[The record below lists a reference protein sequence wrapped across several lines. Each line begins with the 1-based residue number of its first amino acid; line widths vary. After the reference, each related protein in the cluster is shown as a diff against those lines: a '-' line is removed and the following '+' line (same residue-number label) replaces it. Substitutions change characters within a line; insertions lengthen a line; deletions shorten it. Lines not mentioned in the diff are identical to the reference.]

1 MVVDYLGVARLAV
14 FPHKAHAPLLVDTD
28 AVSFAIALERF
39 ELIARWHG
47 QGTESRRRVEVL
59 EFLAR
64 TLLNLAVDSFHELAA
79 KNRFGALVLERTNL
93 VTWLVP
99 TV

>member
-28 AVSFAIALERF
+28 AVLTFAIALERF

-47 QGTESRRRVEVL
+47 QVTESRRRVELL

-64 TLLNLAVDSFHELAA
+64 TLLNLAIDSFHKLAA
-79 KNRFGALVLERTNL
+79 KNSFRPLVLERTNHPAI
-93 VTWLVP
+93 VT
-99 TV
+99 

>member
-28 AVSFAIALERF
+28 AVLTFAIALERF

-47 QGTESRRRVEVL
+47 QVTESRRRVELL

-64 TLLNLAVDSFHELAA
+64 TLLNLAIDSFHKLAA
-79 KNRFGALVLERTNL
+79 KNRFRPLVLERTNHPAI
-93 VTWLVP
+93 VT
-99 TV
+99 